1 MSMDK
6 TTLLL
11 GASRNPDRVAYQAIK
26 SLKKRNIPVIAIG
39 SREYEDDELNIIT
52 GMPKDIGP
60 IHTITLYLGPAN
72 QAGYYDYILSL
83 KPERIIF
90 NPGSENPELEN
101 LAREQGIE
109 VIEGCMLVM
118 LKTGQY

>member
-39 SREYEDDELNIIT
+39 GREYEDDELNIIT
-52 GMPKDIGP
+52 GMPKDIGS